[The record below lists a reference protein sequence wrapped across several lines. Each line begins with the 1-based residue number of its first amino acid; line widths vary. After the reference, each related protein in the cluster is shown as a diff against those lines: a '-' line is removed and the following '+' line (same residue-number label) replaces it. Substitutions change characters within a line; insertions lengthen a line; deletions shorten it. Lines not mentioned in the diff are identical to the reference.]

1 MGTTITLAA
10 ARHLRS
16 LRDER
21 GLNGEPTVRI
31 VRRGGSL
38 GMSFVEPPRKS
49 DHRTD
54 LGGIHVYLA
63 RNLAAGGD
71 DRVIDVREADGRRR
85 LVLRRPPNGAS

>member
-10 ARHLRS
+10 ARHLRTM
-16 LRDER
+16 REQR
-21 GLNGEPTVRI
+21 GLDGEPTVRI

-49 DHRTD
+49 DHLAD

-63 RNLAAGGD
+63 RNLAGGSD
-71 DRVIDVREADGRRR
+71 DRVIDLRVADGRER
-85 LVLRRPPNGAS
+85 LVLRRPTNGST